1 MKYSQ
6 RINFCVMVGISIEK
20 RIKELVPKVQL
31 LCVEV
36 DVTVGKSSEKFWD
49 VEVEKRLSEIR
60 QTFKMA
66 DIATIPP
73 NHETREAY
81 KLCGK
86 DPTRYRPSSEALL
99 RRVISGKGL
108 YHVNNVVD
116 ALNLISVVSGYS
128 IGGFDMEK
136 IKGKIRLDI
145 GDTSGYDAI
154 GRGELNIE
162 NMPALRDDLG
172 FFGTPTSDSTRTMV
186 RDSTTKFLMVFYDF
200 LGDEVIDD
208 TIELTADLLIKYA
221 KSPNFFY
228 TICK

>member
-1 MKYSQ
+1 M
-6 RINFCVMVGISIEK
+6 IGISIEK
-20 RIKELVPKVQL
+20 RIKELVPKIQL

-36 DVTVGKSSEKFWD
+36 DVKVGESSERFWKT
-49 VEVEKRLSEIR
+49 EVEGRLNKIR
-60 QTFKMA
+60 LHTKLE
-66 DIATIPP
+66 DIANIPP

-81 KLCGK
+81 KMCGK

-99 RRVISGKGL
+99 RRVINGKGL

-116 ALNLISVVSGYS
+116 TLNLVSVVSGYS

-136 IKGKIRLDI
+136 IKGEIRLDI
-145 GDTSGYDAI
+145 GDTAAYEAI

-186 RDSTTKFLMVFYDF
+186 RDSTKKFLMVFYDF